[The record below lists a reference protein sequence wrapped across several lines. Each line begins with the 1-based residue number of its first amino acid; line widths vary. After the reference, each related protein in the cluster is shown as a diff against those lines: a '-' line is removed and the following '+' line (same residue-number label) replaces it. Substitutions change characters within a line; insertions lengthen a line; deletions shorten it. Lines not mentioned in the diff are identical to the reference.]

1 MAHVF
6 HLAAK
11 TFVPDSWSDRCPFY
25 EINVLGSLNVLEF
38 CRSSKASV
46 TLVSSY
52 VYGRPE
58 QLPIPET
65 HRLQAFNPY
74 A

>member
-1 MAHVF
+1 M
-6 HLAAK
+6 
-11 TFVPDSWSDRCPFY
+11 
-25 EINVLGSLNVLEF
+25 
-38 CRSSKASV
+38 

-74 A
+74 AQTKVMSEEIGRLYAQY